1 MHQSKIEQAQEKVEQ
16 LRQDLR
22 TQVEEEVRSSIRKR
36 TWRQFLL
43 RGIGCCGIYLVLLL
57 SIPTL
62 LLYLV
67 ARTGLVDIPWLS
79 ARVAHERAPERMVAA
94 AAAGNVEQLLA
105 AKLRAVVV
113 PGGSSIP
120 PLTFSEEELTSLL
133 RMVLTERN
141 ASSFGQQAATA
152 QVAIDRGAVE
162 LSGRIPG
169 LGGAVT
175 TVRVRGV
182 PFIRDGRLA
191 VEVSDVVVGN
201 LGIPRFLAQTIARSL
216 IDQVPPARIAL
227 DGGMPAI
234 VIDRITLQDHELTVY
249 GTPAR

>member
-79 ARVAHERAPERMVAA
+79 ERVAHERAPERMVAA

-105 AKLRAVVV
+105 AKLRAVTV
-113 PGGSSIP
+113 PGGSSMP
-120 PLTFSEEELTSLL
+120 PLTFSEAELTALL
-133 RMVLTERN
+133 RMVLTESR
-141 ASSFGQQAATA
+141 SSFSAQATTA

-182 PFIRDGRLA
+182 PSIRDGRLA

-227 DGGMPAI
+227 GGGMPAI
-234 VIDRITLQDHELTVY
+234 VIDRITLQDHEMTVH
-249 GTPAR
+249 GTFQK